1 MIVAPAGAGR
11 DTLVEVRVAD
21 GIGVLYRITKALVG
35 LDLRVHRAF
44 VSTLGHEVVDT
55 FYVTGVDGEPV
66 HDQGV
71 LARIEPA
78 VAAAVGALAGGGD
91 VRSPSET

>member
-1 MIVAPAGAGR
+1 
-11 DTLVEVRVAD
+11 
-21 GIGVLYRITKALVG
+21 
-35 LDLRVHRAF
+35 

-55 FYVTGVDGEPV
+55 FYVTGVDGDPV
-66 HDQGV
+66 VDPVV

-78 VAAAVGALAGGGD
+78 VAAAVGAAEAAEG